1 VSTLLLCS
9 TASALIL
16 SAHAPQITSSVNA
29 AQRTQSASRPACAVE
44 AETSF
49 SSKIRSL
56 RSSANSLGGTG
67 LPLPASTVHSDRNDF
82 SAWTTWVASSVLAA
96 SEKALGEDNE
106 TMNISVYTNT
116 SHGDI
121 RHAKKNLVPFS

>member
-1 VSTLLLCS
+1 MSTLLLCS

-29 AQRTQSASRPACAVE
+29 AQRTQRAFRTACAV
-44 AETSF
+44 
-49 SSKIRSL
+49 
-56 RSSANSLGGTG
+56 
-67 LPLPASTVHSDRNDF
+67 ASTVHSDQNDF